1 MIAFLGTGLLGSNF
15 VRALRRQG
23 EDVQVWNRTMAKA
36 RALEA
41 DGARAFDHVAD
52 AVRGVSQVHVT
63 LPDDAVVDQI
73 LEQALPGLVKGTVII
88 DHSTTLPASTAE
100 RIRRWT
106 DRGFP
111 FQHAP
116 VFMGPKNALES
127 TGRML
132 ASGDKALFE
141 RLKPSLERMTGSLQ
155 YLGPEP
161 ARAAATKLAGNMFL
175 IAVIGGVVDVLRFGR
190 SYGIAEADAIAMMEW
205 FNPGAMIPARTRR
218 MLHEDLDQP
227 TWTLA
232 MARKDVQLMLES
244 ARATGATLDVMPAI
258 AAEMD
263 RAIRSGHGG
272 QDWLA
277 FGRNGA

>member
-1 MIAFLGTGLLGSNF
+1 MIAFLGTGLLGANF
-15 VRALRRQG
+15 VKALRRQG
-23 EDVQVWNRTMAKA
+23 EDVQVWNRTTSKA

-41 DGARAFDHVAD
+41 DGARAFEQVAD
-52 AVRGVSQVHVT
+52 AVRGAAQVHLT
-63 LPDDAVVDQI
+63 LPDDAVVDTV
-73 LEQALPGLVKGTVII
+73 LEQALPGLAKGTVLI
-88 DHSTTLPASTAE
+88 DHSTTLPASTVL
-100 RIRRWT
+100 RITRWT

-132 ASGDKALFE
+132 ASGDKALFD
-141 RLKPSLERMTGSLQ
+141 RLRPSLERMTGSLQ
-155 YLGPEP
+155 YLGPDP

-175 IAVIGGVVDVLRFGR
+175 ITVMAGVADVLRYAR
-190 SYGIAEADAIAMMEW
+190 SNGVAADDASAMMEW

-218 MLHEDLDQP
+218 MLHEDLDEP
-227 TWTLA
+227 SWTLA
-232 MARKDVQLMLES
+232 MARKDVRLMLES
-244 ARATGATLDVMPAI
+244 ARASGATLDVVPGV

-263 RAIRSGHGG
+263 RAIGSGHGE

-277 FGRNGA
+277 FGRDGT

>member
-15 VRALRRQG
+15 VKALRRHG
-23 EDVQVWNRTMAKA
+23 EEVQVWNRTTSKA

-52 AVRGVSQVHVT
+52 AVRGASRVHVT
-63 LPDDAVVDQI
+63 LRDDAVVDQV
-73 LEQALPGLVKGTVII
+73 LEEALPGLAQGTVII

-100 RIRRWT
+100 RIKRWT

-155 YLGPEP
+155 YVGPEP

-175 IAVIGGVVDVLRFGR
+175 IAVMGGVADVLRFAR
-190 SYGIAEADAIAMMEW
+190 SNGIGEDDVTGMMAW

-218 MLHEDLDQP
+218 MLHEDLDEP
-227 TWTLA
+227 SWTLA
-232 MARKDVQLMLES
+232 MARKDVRLMLES
-244 ARATGATLDVMPAI
+244 ARATGTRLDVMPGI
-258 AAEMD
+258 ATEMD
-263 RAIRSGHGG
+263 RVIAAGHGE

-277 FGRNGA
+277 FGRNGS